1 MADEEKVISIGG
13 MHCATCALNIEET
26 LRELPGIKIANVS
39 FASEKATVRYD
50 PAKVGQSAI
59 RAAIEELGYRFLG
72 EIDEAQAQEERKR
85 ELATLRWLL
94 VMSAALGSLTM
105 ILMLSGIGMH
115 IGLSDQQFIFVLFLL
130 ATPVQFVGGY
140 RFYLGAYRALRN
152 KKANM
157 DTLIVLGTST
167 AWAYSTAVML
177 FPATFPSNDVYFDTS
192 ALIITFILAGKYLEA
207 LAKTRATGAIRRLL
221 ELKPKKAVVL
231 RDGKEIELDAD
242 QVIVGDVVVIRPGDK
257 VPVDGVIVEGRTTV
271 DESMITG
278 ESLPVEKEIGA
289 ELVGATI
296 NKTGYVKF
304 RATKVGKDTVLSQ
317 IIKLVEEAQ
326 GSKAPIQ
333 RLVDK
338 VAGIFVPA
346 VIVVAVAVFLF
357 WYIFGAS
364 HFGVPGDRLIFSLI
378 LFVAVLV
385 IACPCA
391 MGLATPTA
399 IIVGTGRGAELGI
412 LVKNA
417 ESLEEAGK
425 IQVMVFDKTGT
436 LTIGR
441 PLVTDITP
449 IKKGAAEDDL
459 LSIAAAIEKGSEHPI
474 ARAIVLEAQAR
485 HIAIPDAG
493 RFEALSGLGAKAV
506 VNNQPTALGNRLLIS
521 DLGLLTREIE
531 ESIDQLSTAG
541 KTVVAIAYGNE
552 VIGLIALADTLKP
565 NAKTAVEELK
575 EMGIRS
581 IMLTGDNEATARAIA
596 SQCGID
602 EIISQILPEDKASK
616 IKELQQSGKIVAMAG
631 DGINDAPALAQADVG
646 IAIGSGT
653 DVAIETGDI
662 VLIRDDLMDVVTAIR
677 LSRRT
682 IQKIRQNLFWA
693 FGYNTASIPIAA
705 GALYSFGILLDPIIA
720 AAAMALS
727 SVSVVTN
734 ASLLGRFG
742 RKGQTLK
749 NRQLPLGSERFEKT
763 HQK

>member
-1 MADEEKVISIGG
+1 MSIGG

-26 LRELPGIKIANVS
+26 LRELPGVKVANVS

-50 PAKVGQSAI
+50 PARVEQSAI
-59 RAAIEELGYRFLG
+59 RAAIEDLGYRFLG
-72 EIDEAQAQEERKR
+72 EINEAEAQEERKR
-85 ELATLRWLL
+85 ELSTLKRLL
-94 VMSAALGSLTM
+94 VMSAVLGSVTM
-105 ILMLSGIGMH
+105 ILMFSGVGMH
-115 IGLSDQQFIFVLFLL
+115 LGISDQQFFFILFLL
-130 ATPVQFVGGY
+130 ATPVQFIGGY
-140 RFYLGAYRALRN
+140 RFYLGAYRALKN

-167 AWAYSTAVML
+167 AWLYSTAVMISPTT
-177 FPATFPSNDVYFDTS
+177 FPASDVYFDTS
-192 ALIITFILAGKYLEA
+192 AMIITFILAGKYLEA

-221 ELKPKKAVVL
+221 ELKPKKAIVV
-231 RDGKEIELDAD
+231 REGREIELDAD
-242 QVIVGDVVVIRPGDK
+242 QVSVGDIVVIRPGDK
-257 VPVDGVIVEGRTTV
+257 IPVDGVIIEGQTTV

-278 ESLPVEKEIGA
+278 ESLPVEKGVGA

-296 NKTGYVKF
+296 NRTGYAKL
-304 RATKVGKDTVLSQ
+304 RATKVGKDTVLAQ

-333 RLVDK
+333 RLVDR

-346 VIVVAVAVFLF
+346 VIITALAVFLF
-357 WYIFGAS
+357 WYLFGAS
-364 HFGVPGDRLIFSLI
+364 YVGVPGDHLIFSLI

-417 ESLEEAGK
+417 EALEEAGK

-436 LTIGR
+436 LTLGR
-441 PLVTDITP
+441 PLVTDVVPLRKDMT
-449 IKKGAAEDDL
+449 EEEL

-474 ARAIVLEAQAR
+474 AKAIILEAQAR
-485 HIAIPDAG
+485 RVTIPSAD

-506 VNNQPTALGNRLLIS
+506 VNGKLAALGNRLLVS
-521 DLGLLTREIE
+521 DMGLLDERVEKGIA
-531 ESIDQLSTAG
+531 DLSTAG
-541 KTVVAIAYGNE
+541 KTVVAIVYGNE
-552 VIGLIALADTLKP
+552 VIGMIALADTLKP
-565 NAKTAVEELK
+565 NARAAIEELK
-575 EMGIRS
+575 AMGIKS
-581 IMLTGDNEATARAIA
+581 IMLTGDNDATARAVA
-596 SQCGID
+596 AQCGID
-602 EIISQILPEDKASK
+602 EVISQILPDDKASK
-616 IKELQQSGKIVAMAG
+616 IRELKEDGKVVAMVG

-662 VLIRDDLMDVVTAIR
+662 VLIRDDLMDVVTAVK

-742 RKGQTLK
+742 RVKQ
-749 NRQLPLGSERFEKT
+749 
-763 HQK
+763 